1 MDHKT
6 QILKMLEDGKIT
18 AEEAFKLIEA
28 LEKDSKA
35 SDTNETKDPHKVT
48 VERPHERS
56 HEKATEKVKD
66 NEQSQEQ
73 SKAKSF
79 EDIFS
84 DITNDFQ
91 RLFNSEKVSSTWKN
105 IRDSEQTQ
113 QVKDTVE
120 KAFDSVKN
128 SNFESMF
135 TQGPKNRLIE
145 TINEDVS
152 RLNIDVTHGN
162 ISIVPTERVTTVK
175 FEVIPLYRKLDKKKN
190 YFQDIICEVNDGSLN
205 IVSDAKFVKV
215 NVEVLLNQE
224 SLKRVIISGTN
235 GNVDLSSH
243 TFDELSVD
251 LLNGNVTLDGTM
263 TNNAFL
269 RTSRGNVSV
278 DKGSHK
284 VLEMISMFG
293 AIKTGELHAKELN
306 VSANGAV
313 NIVLESQTASAVLNS
328 NMGNINLT
336 VPRDRQFEG
345 RMSTV
350 LGTLNYPSDI
360 EVRSM
365 KHQDIGMKEVM
376 LINDTDEESMYLEV
390 STKFGSVTLHR
401 K

>member
-1 MDHKT
+1 MNHKA
-6 QILKMLEDGKIT
+6 QILKMLEDGKIN

-28 LEKDSKA
+28 LDKDS
-35 SDTNETKDPHKVT
+35 ETSTPNDSKKVT
-48 VERPHERS
+48 VERPTEENRR
-56 HEKATEKVKD
+56 EKETTQE
-66 NEQSQEQ
+66 SQNTG
-73 SKAKSF
+73 SKKNTF

-91 RLFNSEKVSSTWKN
+91 KLFNSEKVSETWKN
-105 IRDSEQTQ
+105 VRDSEQTQ
-113 QVKDTVE
+113 QVKNTVG
-120 KAFDSVKN
+120 KAFDSVKKT
-128 SNFESMF
+128 NFESMF
-135 TQGPKNRLIE
+135 SQGPKNRLIE
-145 TINEDVS
+145 TIDEDIN
-152 RLNIDVTHGN
+152 RMNIDVTHGN

-175 FEVIPLYRKLDKKKN
+175 FEVTPLYKKLDKKKN
-190 YFQDIICEVNDGSLN
+190 YFQDIICEVNDGNLN

-215 NVEVLLNQE
+215 NVEVLLNQDA
-224 SLKRVIISGTN
+224 LKRIIISGTN
-235 GNVDLSSH
+235 GNVDLADH

-251 LLNGNVTLDGTM
+251 LLNGNIKLDGTM
-263 TNNAFL
+263 SNNAFL
-269 RTSRGNVSV
+269 RTSRGNVTV
-278 DKGSHK
+278 NKGSHK

-293 AIKTGELHAKELN
+293 TINTDKLYAKELN

-313 NIVLESQTASAVLNS
+313 NITLESQTESAILNS

-336 VPRDRQFEG
+336 VPRDRHFEG

-350 LGTLNYPSDI
+350 LGQLNYPSDI

-376 LINDTDEESMYLEV
+376 LINDTDEPSVYLEV